1 MTNLLK
7 AISVLVENSNH
18 GLVDSYQGS
27 NRINNVGEG
36 LEFYIK
42 DIFCDSLKLDVKTKK
57 ELYNKN
63 FSYLGNK
70 NNPPDFIIK
79 NSDAVEIK
87 KIENHSTAIALN
99 SSYPKNKLYHD
110 DPRITASCKNCEIN
124 NWLEKDIIYVIG
136 VVENKSNQIK
146 ILWFIYG
153 DCYSADKEIYQRI
166 IDKISNGIEEIN
178 DIEFIKTNEI
188 AKVKKVD
195 PLGITDLRVRG
206 MWHIKN
212 PINVFSDNVKIDFK
226 KNFTMNAI
234 MMEDKYKSFDIN
246 DRNNIENL
254 KIENFYINDIKI
266 QSPNNPANLV
276 NAKLISYAK

>member
-7 AISVLVENSNH
+7 AILNLVENSNYD
-18 GLVDSYQGS
+18 LTELYQGS
-27 NRINNVGEG
+27 NRINNIGES
-36 LEFYIK
+36 LEFFIK
-42 DIFCDSLKLDVKTKK
+42 DIFCNSLKLDIIEKK
-57 ELYNKN
+57 ELYSKN

-79 NSDAVEIK
+79 NGDAIEIK
-87 KIENHSTAIALN
+87 KIENYSTAIALN
-99 SSYPKNKLYHD
+99 SSYPKNKLYQD
-110 DPRITASCKNCEIN
+110 DPRITINCKNCELV

-136 VVENKSNQIK
+136 VVESKTNKIK

-153 DCYSADKEIYQRI
+153 NCYSANKEVYQRI
-166 IDKISNGIEEIN
+166 IDKISCGIEEIS

-212 PINVFSDNVKIDFK
+212 PINVFNDVIKIDLK

-234 MMEDKYKSFDIN
+234 MLDNKYKSFDIN
-246 DRNNIENL
+246 DRNYIENL
-254 KIENFYINDIKI
+254 KNEDLLIKNIMI
-266 QSPNNPANLV
+266 QSPDNPANLL

>member
-7 AISVLVENSNH
+7 AISNLVENSNYD
-18 GLVDSYQGS
+18 LTELYQGS
-27 NRINNVGEG
+27 NRINNIGES
-36 LEFYIK
+36 LEFFIK
-42 DIFCDSLKLDVKTKK
+42 DIFCNSLKLDIIEKK
-57 ELYNKN
+57 ELYSKN

-79 NSDAVEIK
+79 NGDAIEIK
-87 KIENHSTAIALN
+87 KIENYSTAIALN
-99 SSYPKNKLYHD
+99 SSYPKNKLYQD
-110 DPRITASCKNCEIN
+110 DPRITINCKKCELV

-136 VVENKSNQIK
+136 VVESKSNKIK

-153 DCYSADKEIYQRI
+153 NCYAANKEVYQRI
-166 IDKISNGIEEIN
+166 IDKISCGIEEIS

-212 PINVFSDNVKIDFK
+212 PINVFNDVIKIDLK

-234 MMEDKYKSFDIN
+234 MLDNKYKSFDIN
-246 DRNNIENL
+246 DRNYIENL
-254 KIENFYINDIKI
+254 KNEDFLIKNITI
-266 QSPNNPANLV
+266 QSPDNPANLL

>member
-7 AISVLVENSNH
+7 AILNLVENSNYD
-18 GLVDSYQGS
+18 LTELYQGS
-27 NRINNVGEG
+27 NRINNIGES
-36 LEFYIK
+36 LEFFIK
-42 DIFCDSLKLDVKTKK
+42 DIFCNSLKLDIIEKK
-57 ELYNKN
+57 ELYSKN

-79 NSDAVEIK
+79 NGDAIEIK
-87 KIENHSTAIALN
+87 KIENYSTAIALN
-99 SSYPKNKLYHD
+99 SSYQKNKLYQD
-110 DPRITASCKNCEIN
+110 DPRITINCKNCELV

-136 VVENKSNQIK
+136 VVESKTNKIK

-153 DCYSADKEIYQRI
+153 NCYSANKEVYQRI
-166 IDKISNGIEEIN
+166 IDKISCGIEEIS

-212 PINVFSDNVKIDFK
+212 PINVFNDVIKIDLK

-234 MMEDKYKSFDIN
+234 MLDNKYKSFDIN
-246 DRNNIENL
+246 DRNYIENL
-254 KIENFYINDIKI
+254 KNEDLLIKNIMI
-266 QSPNNPANLV
+266 QSPDNPANLL

>member
-7 AISVLVENSNH
+7 AISNLVENSNYD
-18 GLVDSYQGS
+18 LTELYQGS
-27 NRINNVGEG
+27 NRINNIGES
-36 LEFYIK
+36 LEFFIK
-42 DIFCDSLKLDVKTKK
+42 DIFCNSLKLDIIEKK
-57 ELYNKN
+57 ELYSKN

-79 NSDAVEIK
+79 NGDAIEIK
-87 KIENHSTAIALN
+87 KIENYSTAIALN
-99 SSYPKNKLYHD
+99 SSYLKNKLYQD
-110 DPRITASCKNCEIN
+110 DPRITINCKNCELV

-136 VVENKSNQIK
+136 VVESKTNKIK

-153 DCYSADKEIYQRI
+153 NCYSANKEVYQRI
-166 IDKISNGIEEIN
+166 IDKISCGIEEIS

-212 PINVFSDNVKIDFK
+212 PINVFNDVIKIDLK

-234 MMEDKYKSFDIN
+234 MLDNKYKSFDIN
-246 DRNNIENL
+246 DRNYIENL
-254 KIENFYINDIKI
+254 KNEDLLIKNIMI
-266 QSPNNPANLV
+266 QSPDNPANLL

>member
-7 AISVLVENSNH
+7 AISNLVENSNYD
-18 GLVDSYQGS
+18 LTELYQGS
-27 NRINNVGEG
+27 NRINNIGES
-36 LEFYIK
+36 LEFFIK
-42 DIFCDSLKLDVKTKK
+42 DIFCNSLKLDIIEKK
-57 ELYNKN
+57 ELYSKN

-79 NSDAVEIK
+79 NGDAIEIK
-87 KIENHSTAIALN
+87 KIENYSTAIALN
-99 SSYPKNKLYHD
+99 SSYPKNKLYQD
-110 DPRITASCKNCEIN
+110 DPRITINCKNCELV

-136 VVENKSNQIK
+136 VVESKTNKIK

-153 DCYSADKEIYQRI
+153 NCYSANKEVYQRI
-166 IDKISNGIEEIN
+166 IDKISCGIEEIS

-212 PINVFSDNVKIDFK
+212 PINVFNDVIKIDLK

-234 MMEDKYKSFDIN
+234 MLDNKYKSFDIN
-246 DRNNIENL
+246 DRNYIENL
-254 KIENFYINDIKI
+254 KNEDLLIKNIMI
-266 QSPNNPANLV
+266 QSPDNPANLL

>member
-1 MTNLLK
+1 MQLLK
-7 AISVLVENSNH
+7 TR
-18 GLVDSYQGS
+18 YY
-27 NRINNVGEG
+27 R
-36 LEFYIK
+36 
-42 DIFCDSLKLDVKTKK
+42 KK
-57 ELYNKN
+57 ELYSKN

-79 NSDAVEIK
+79 NGDAIEIK
-87 KIENHSTAIALN
+87 KIENYSTAIALN
-99 SSYPKNKLYHD
+99 SSYPKNKLYQD
-110 DPRITASCKNCEIN
+110 DPRITINCKNCELV

-136 VVENKSNQIK
+136 VVESKTNKIK

-153 DCYSADKEIYQRI
+153 NCYSANKEVYQRI
-166 IDKISNGIEEIN
+166 IDKISCGIEEIS

-212 PINVFSDNVKIDFK
+212 PINVFNDVIKIDLK

-234 MMEDKYKSFDIN
+234 MLDNKYKSFDIN
-246 DRNNIENL
+246 DRNYIENL
-254 KIENFYINDIKI
+254 KNEDLLIKNIMI
-266 QSPNNPANLV
+266 QSPDNPANLL